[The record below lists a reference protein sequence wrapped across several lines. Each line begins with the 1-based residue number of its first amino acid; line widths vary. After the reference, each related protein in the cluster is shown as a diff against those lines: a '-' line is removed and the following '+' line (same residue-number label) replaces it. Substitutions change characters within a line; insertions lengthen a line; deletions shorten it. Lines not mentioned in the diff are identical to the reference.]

1 MSNKILTKYINELI
15 SDSFFDMVR
24 CDYVTKIRYLG
35 DGQGDFE
42 EIADDATE
50 EVIIKYI
57 EHCKQQIALANVEL
71 KKKTE
76 ERTARLL
83 ADNNLFQRGKNE
95 RNTRETKE
103 K

>member
-1 MSNKILTKYINELI
+1 MSNKILTKYINEMYL
-15 SDSFFDMVR
+15 DNYFDAYR
-24 CDYVTKIRYLG
+24 CDYVTKIRYVG

-50 EVIIKYI
+50 ELIIKYI
-57 EHCKQQIALANVEL
+57 EHCKQQIALAKAEL
-71 KKKTE
+71 KKKKD
-76 ERTARLL
+76 ERAARLL